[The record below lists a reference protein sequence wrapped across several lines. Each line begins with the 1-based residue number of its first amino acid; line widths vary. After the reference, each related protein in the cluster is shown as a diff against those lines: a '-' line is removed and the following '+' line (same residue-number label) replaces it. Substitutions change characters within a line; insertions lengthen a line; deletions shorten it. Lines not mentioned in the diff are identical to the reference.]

1 MTQKT
6 VFSDKIATLN
16 SVTNERRSS
25 SLLFWTRN
33 ASLLKVS
40 HNFCPLILISI
51 SLYIWRI
58 SSAQKS
64 YIVSKAWTDARPLC
78 QRLYLKFIRTL
89 NFVGSLGAEFQ
100 SVLLTKKVFLSQ
112 EGVLKGAT
120 VFVGLSTKGKIT
132 RSLLFY
138 FGAILKS
145 KQWKLTA
152 MHVLPSSSD
161 SKLFIYQS
169 QSNFCEPH
177 EAQSYK

>member
-25 SLLFWTRN
+25 SLLFLTRN
-33 ASLLKVS
+33 ASLVKVS

-112 EGVLKGAT
+112 ERVLKGAT
-120 VFVGLSTKGKIT
+120 VFVGLSTKGKNNPQFVI
-132 RSLLFY
+132 LFWCDSEIKTMEIDCH
-138 FGAILKS
+138 AC
-145 KQWKLTA
+145 
-152 MHVLPSSSD
+152 PSI
-161 SKLFIYQS
+161 FVW
-169 QSNFCEPH
+169 
-177 EAQSYK
+177 